1 MNNYLNYSY
10 IPRTAHQ
17 IIRPAL
23 QTEIISNRV
32 SGIQHLQYFCQGLF
46 VPGVQFIYLLIN

>member
-1 MNNYLNYSY
+1 MNYLNYSN

-46 VPGVQFIYLLIN
+46 VPEEQLIYLLIN

>member
-1 MNNYLNYSY
+1 MNYLNYSY

-46 VPGVQFIYLLIN
+46 VPGVQFIYL